1 MIRGGGFDFP
11 GLRPELV
18 WDSTTV
24 PARWKSA
31 NIGFRCAKDA
41 VERK

>member
-1 MIRGGGFDFP
+1 VI
-11 GLRPELV
+11 

-24 PARWKSA
+24 PARWTWP

-41 VERK
+41 NP